1 MSAFL
6 ASTLTALCLYIVV
19 AQSWNLIGG
28 MAGYASFGQVAFYGV
43 GGYAVALLMLD
54 ASLSFWVALPLAAI
68 VAGAYGLLLGLPL
81 LRLRGEYFAVATL
94 VAAAATQALASWQP
108 AFTSQGAGL
117 TITTVGTHQTTPY
130 LGAAGF
136 TLLFAGL
143 ALLSVCV
150 VAALTH
156 TRLGYALR
164 VIRDDERLA
173 RAVGVRAGAT
183 KLTAFAVSAALAGL
197 AGGASAFR
205 LVTVT
210 PGQMFDPTITVLTI
224 AMVVLGGAGTVFGPV
239 IGAVALT
246 ALTTAVDA
254 MLPASR
260 DLVLALVILAAVV
273 FVPRGL
279 SRSSHSIRLLTLLA
293 ELRRPRRRTL
303 LR

>member
-1 MSAFL
+1 VSSFL
-6 ASTLTALCLYIVV
+6 ESTLTALFLYIVV

-54 ASLSFWVALPLAAI
+54 ASLSFWVALPLAAV

-81 LRLRGEYFAVATL
+81 LRLHGEYFAVATL

-130 LGAAGF
+130 LGAGGF

-143 ALLSVCV
+143 ALFSVCLV
-150 VAALTH
+150 GILTR

-164 VIRDDERLA
+164 VVRDDERLA

-183 KLTAFAVSAALAGL
+183 KLTVFAVSAALAGL

-205 LVTVT
+205 QVTVT
-210 PGQMFDPTITVLTI
+210 PSEMFNPTITVLTI
-224 AMVVLGGAGTVFGPV
+224 AMVVLGGAGTVLGPV
-239 IGAVALT
+239 VGAIALT

-254 MLPASR
+254 VLPTSR

-273 FVPRGL
+273 FVPRGIG
-279 SRSSHSIRLLTLLA
+279 RGGHSIRLPAQLEA
-293 ELRRPRRRTL
+293 RRRPRQSTL

>member
-1 MSAFL
+1 MSPFL
-6 ASTLTALCLYIVV
+6 DSTLTTLCLYIVV

-43 GGYAVALLMLD
+43 GGYAVAPLMLD

-117 TITTVGTHQTTPY
+117 AITTVGTHQTTPY
-130 LGAAGF
+130 LGAGGF

-143 ALLSVCV
+143 ALFSVCV

-210 PGQMFDPTITVLTI
+210 PGRMFDPTITVLTI